1 MKKLL
6 IYLAVLALLLL
17 PFLAAAQDTSLV
29 MYPAALATAT
39 EFSGTAPTYNGT
51 LRNISD
57 LYGTGYAASSI
68 DAGDRYIDAAGR
80 IYSID
85 VVTARGLDTLA
96 ATLTALDSIA
106 IAPSGSG
113 VAWPV
118 DTSGIIPVMPWANG
132 MITPVLAAR
141 VLNHNLSLAVNS
153 GGTPLFTTDTFNLNQ
168 PTLRTLTTGVTIGGN
183 SFSDWASWHY
193 FAPPTMSLSGSS
205 PTNEVGTS
213 VAYTFTNTTSNPGI
227 ATLSNGRIEK
237 NGASQVT
244 FGAATTGT
252 YNYTFAPTGVV
263 TETIISRQDWIKGG
277 ESGTAASA
285 SRTLRGVYPVLYGVS
300 ATDYSTSGNVYDL
313 TKLVTTE
320 GNKTVN
326 MDGSGFIYY
335 AVPVAWTDEFLS
347 SIIDGNG
354 FNVTP
359 SFTAYTVSVSSSGLV
374 NNWTVDYRLYK
385 LNTLTTVDNSN
396 YVFNR

>member
-1 MKKLL
+1 MRVLL
-6 IYLAVLALLLL
+6 AAFAVLFSLALGAQKITISQMRTIPVSSFISSDSTRNVYISQDSLRSII
-17 PFLAAAQDTSLV
+17 AADILTGVAVDPYVSIPDSLRGRFFITTSDSL
-29 MYPAALATAT
+29 YYAD
-39 EFSGTAPTYNGT
+39 Y
-51 LRNISD
+51 D
-57 LYGTGYAASSI
+57 LNFINLTPGTG
-68 DAGDRYIDAAGR
+68 
-80 IYSID
+80 
-85 VVTARGLDTLA
+85 
-96 ATLTALDSIA
+96 
-106 IAPSGSG
+106 
-113 VAWPV
+113 
-118 DTSGIIPVMPWANG
+118 
-132 MITPVLAAR
+132 
-141 VLNHNLSLAVNS
+141 
-153 GGTPLFTTDTFNLNQ
+153 GGTTDTFNLNQ
-168 PTLRTLTTGVTIGGN
+168 PTLRTLTTGTTIGGN
-183 SFSDWASWHY
+183 SFADWASWHY
-193 FAPPTMSLSGSS
+193 FAPPTLSLSGSS

-213 VAYTFTNTTSNPGI
+213 VAYNFTNTTSNPGI

-237 NGASQVT
+237 NGASQVA

-313 TKLVTTE
+313 TKLVATE

-326 MDGSGFIYY
+326 MDGSGYIYY

-359 SFTAYTVSVSSSGLV
+359 SFTAYTVSVSSTGLS

-385 LNTLTTVDNSN
+385 LNTLTTVTNSN